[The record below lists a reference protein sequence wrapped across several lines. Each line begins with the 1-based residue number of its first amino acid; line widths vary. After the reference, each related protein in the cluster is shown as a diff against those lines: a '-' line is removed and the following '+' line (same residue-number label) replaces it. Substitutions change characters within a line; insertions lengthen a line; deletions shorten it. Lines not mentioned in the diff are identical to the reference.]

1 MDEVLLADVGELGDG
16 RPIIDKPVVSAVLDE
31 TGVLNMTAVTAE
43 ERGGEGEQCNTEL
56 SRFLLKVKTGSKNYW
71 CRGGGCSSCFLK

>member
-1 MDEVLLADVGELGDG
+1 MEVLLADVALGDG

-31 TGVLNMTAVTAE
+31 TGVLNMTAVTAGE

-71 CRGGGCSSCFLK
+71 CRGGGGGV